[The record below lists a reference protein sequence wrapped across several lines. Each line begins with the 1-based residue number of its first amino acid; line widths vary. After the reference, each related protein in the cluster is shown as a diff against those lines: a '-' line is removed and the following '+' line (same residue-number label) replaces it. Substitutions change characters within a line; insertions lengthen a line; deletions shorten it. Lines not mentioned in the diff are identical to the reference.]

1 MPASDA
7 FSCVLFFFALLFL
20 VSCFA
25 ILSPNLLC
33 AFFFCFHCL
42 PTPNCLLFLTSFLIV
57 IVVNVAVV
65 VVIVVAVVVVVY
77 AVSPKMISADLDGAE
92 NRINLL
98 EMLLNVRY

>member
-65 VVIVVAVVVVVY
+65 VVVVIVVVFVAVVVVVY
-77 AVSPKMISADLDGAE
+77 AVSPKMISADFDGAE
-92 NRINLL
+92 NRINL
-98 EMLLNVRY
+98 